1 MTRDQKALAYDD
13 IVREGDRVNRKIST
27 IKTNV
32 NRTPAQEAELTVLNE
47 QLQVLEAKMHQLFE
61 GE

>member
-1 MTRDQKALAYDD
+1 MTRDEKALVYDD
-13 IVREGDRVNRKIST
+13 LVREGDRVNRKIST

-32 NRTPAQEAELTVLNE
+32 NRTVEQEEELDKLNE
-47 QLQVLEAKMHQLFE
+47 QLKVLEARLAQLFE

>member
-1 MTRDQKALAYDD
+1 MTRDEKALVYDD

-32 NRTPAQEAELTVLNE
+32 NRTPAQDAELITLNE
-47 QLQVLEAKMHQLFE
+47 QLQVLEAKMLKLFD